1 MDIRGFE
8 VVSAFEEQDINLPTR
23 KTTESAGYDIECAE
37 AVTLEPGQVVLVPTG
52 IKAFMAYDEY
62 LAIHIRSS
70 MAIKRHLALV
80 NSTGIIDS
88 DYYNNEDNEGH
99 IMIALLNFGKEI
111 VTLDKGERVA
121 QGIFSKYLI
130 TNLTKEV
137 EVGEVYLGKVT
148 RLMAF
153 GAFVEVLPGKEGL
166 VHISKL
172 AKERVENVEDV
183 VNVGDEIM
191 VKVIEIDKQGRVNLS
206 RKDCL
211 K

>member
-37 AVTLEPGQVVLVPTG
+37 AVTLEAGQVVLVPTG

-88 DYYNNEDNEGH
+88 DYYNNEDNEGLAKKQLPLTKGN
-99 IMIALLNFGKEI
+99 ALLKVYSLN
-111 VTLDKGERVA
+111 TLLQTMMMLQV
-121 QGIFSKYLI
+121 
-130 TNLTKEV
+130 
-137 EVGEVYLGKVT
+137 
-148 RLMAF
+148 
-153 GAFVEVLPGKEGL
+153 
-166 VHISKL
+166 
-172 AKERVENVEDV
+172 
-183 VNVGDEIM
+183 
-191 VKVIEIDKQGRVNLS
+191 
-206 RKDCL
+206 
-211 K
+211 